1 MSGGRESG
9 GLPTE
14 LGEDDEVLGVALRA
28 GHARRA
34 VAALLLVHPAL
45 QARLVHPLGG
55 APAAAWPDPLGSA
68 VVLVGGEAHPAA
80 PGTQADVQRW
90 SGDTRPEGAASA
102 THLLDQTMT
111 RLKSFHNIKFANR
124 CV

>member
-80 PGTQADVQRW
+80 PGTQADVQRGHETGGGGFCHTP
-90 SGDTRPEGAASA
+90 SGSNHDTTQVIS
-102 THLLDQTMT
+102 
-111 RLKSFHNIKFANR
+111 
-124 CV
+124 